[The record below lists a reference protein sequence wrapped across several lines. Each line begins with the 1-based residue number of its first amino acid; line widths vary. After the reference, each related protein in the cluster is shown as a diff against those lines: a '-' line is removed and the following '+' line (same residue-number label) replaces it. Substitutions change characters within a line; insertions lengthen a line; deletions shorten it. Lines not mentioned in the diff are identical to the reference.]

1 MERLT
6 RSKEDQII
14 AGVAGGFAEYFQV
27 DPVLVRLI
35 FVILTLGGG
44 SGVLVYIILWL
55 VMPESGSESK
65 STQEAVEEN
74 KADIKNK
81 AENVSKDLKKVAKS
95 KNSEMWIGV
104 GIMLFGFVLLM
115 GTLGIPQALNPF
127 WYIGLAMKYMWPLLL
142 VAVGLIVIT
151 KSNGK

>member
-14 AGVAGGFAEYFQV
+14 AGVAGGFAEYFQI
-27 DPVLVRLI
+27 DPVLIRLI

-55 VMPESGSESK
+55 VMPEVGSENK

-74 KADIKNK
+74 KADMKNK
-81 AENVSKDLKKVAKS
+81 AKTVSKDIKKAAKS
-95 KNSEMWIGV
+95 KNSEMCIGV
-104 GIMLFGFVLLM
+104 GIMVFGFLLLM
-115 GTLGIPQALNPF
+115 GTLGVPRALNPF
-127 WYIGLAMKYMWPLLL
+127 WYIGLAMKYIWPLLL
-142 VAVGLIVIT
+142 VVIGLIIIT
-151 KSNGK
+151 RSNGK